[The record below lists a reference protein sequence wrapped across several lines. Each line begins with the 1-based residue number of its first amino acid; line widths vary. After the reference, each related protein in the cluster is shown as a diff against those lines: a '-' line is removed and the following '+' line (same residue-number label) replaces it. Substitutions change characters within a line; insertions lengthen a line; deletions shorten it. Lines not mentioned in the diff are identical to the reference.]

1 MTPLTEAATPATSVL
16 LRTLLI
22 SQHLPYPP
30 MGGAS
35 LRIWQNINLMK
46 QFGPVGIFCLPTV
59 PQTPDQQPPIDL
71 AVWCVQ
77 PESRQETT
85 IDKLV
90 PRLHQMGWLLTQVS
104 PYRDKYF
111 TPEASNQLEAILAE
125 FQPDIVIFEEI
136 WLYAYLPQVKQRDCT
151 VILDAHNVEAA
162 LFRQIYAAKKSHSLT
177 SKVDTGVRL
186 ALIESIERNFVRQ
199 VDQVWV
205 CSEQD
210 ARLFA
215 DTIPKSAPIH
225 TIPNG
230 VDVRYYSEVRNQGAE
245 RLRSH
250 PHSLAD
256 HLSPNPHTLIFTASF
271 SYMPNA
277 VAAQFLIEKIYPQLQ
292 QAYPECRLLLVGT
305 NPTELMQK
313 AAHHDPNIIV
323 TGKVPDIR
331 PYLAAA
337 SVVIVPL
344 LQGGGTR
351 LKILEA
357 FAAGRSVVST
367 AKGAEGLNVQHGEQL
382 LIGNSVEE
390 LVARVCQVWENPALN
405 QKLLQTAWEFVQQ
418 NYAWGAIAHHVEQA
432 VQQLMLPQPT
442 TATPLRQGSSVRSNI
457 PTI

>member
-1 MTPLTEAATPATSVL
+1 MNPLTEAANTSTSIL
-16 LRTLLI
+16 LRTLFI
-22 SQHLPYPP
+22 SQQLPYPP
-30 MGGAS
+30 MGGSS

-59 PQTPDQQPPIDL
+59 PQTLDQKPPIDL
-71 AVWCVQ
+71 AVWCMQ
-77 PESRQETT
+77 PDSSRETA
-85 IDKLV
+85 IGKLV
-90 PRLHQMGWLLTQVS
+90 PRLRQMGWLLTHVP
-104 PYRDKYF
+104 PYTDKYF
-111 TPEASNQLEAILAE
+111 TPEASNKLEEILDE
-125 FQPDIVIFEEI
+125 FQPDVVIFEEI
-136 WLYAYLPQVKQRDCT
+136 WLYSYLQQVKQRDCT
-151 VILDAHNVEAA
+151 VILDAHNVEAS
-162 LFRQIYAAKKSHSLT
+162 LFQQIYAAKQSQSLP

-210 ARLFA
+210 ANLFA
-215 DTIPKSAPIH
+215 ETTPKSAPMH
-225 TIPNG
+225 VIPNG
-230 VDVRYYSEVRNQGAE
+230 VDVRYYSDVRIQGAE
-245 RLRSH
+245 FVRSH
-250 PHSLAD
+250 ALAD
-256 HLSPNPHTLIFTASF
+256 QLGPNPHTLIFTASF

-305 NPTELMQK
+305 NPTEFMQK
-313 AAHHDPNIIV
+313 AAHRDPNIIV

-367 AKGAEGLNVQHGEQL
+367 TKGAEGLNVQHGAQL

-405 QKLLQTAWEFVQQ
+405 QKLVQTAWEFVQQ
-418 NYAWGAIAHHVEQA
+418 NYAWGAIAQKVEQA
-432 VQQLMLPQPT
+432 MQELLLSPQA
-442 TATPLRQGSSVRSNI
+442 TAASARQRSVR
-457 PTI
+457 